1 MIPFPPKHAVH
12 CYILIFLIYADN
24 TLFIVVGVVASVIA
38 LLLLVGVVVLV
49 VIVLRRMKSR
59 KEVEAVNYHHEHTPH
74 VGEHLGS
81 ATLYQ
86 NTDEMPEIQHHT
98 SADISGDY
106 EVDDTFTSA
115 ASARAPLGINTLDG
129 VQYSK
134 IDQGPTGHQD
144 RGGHG
149 VEGMYEQPERDS
161 VALMGVQRSQKTY
174 EHTKH
179 YQELEVAKM
188 ERREYASIKVK

>member
-1 MIPFPPKHAVH
+1 MTPFPLH
-12 CYILIFLIYADN
+12 ADN

-38 LLLLVGVVVLV
+38 LLVLLAVVVLV
-49 VIVLRRMKSR
+49 VIVVRRMKSR
-59 KEVEAVNYHHEHTPH
+59 KEVEPVNYHQEHTPH
-74 VGEHLGS
+74 VGEHPGS

-86 NTDEMPEIQHHT
+86 NTNEMSEIQHHT
-98 SADISGDY
+98 SADISGHN
-106 EVDDTFTSA
+106 EVNDTFTSV
-115 ASARAPLGINTLDG
+115 ASAIAPLGINTLDG
-129 VQYSK
+129 VQYSE

-144 RGGHG
+144 GGGYG
-149 VEGMYEQPERDS
+149 VEGMYEQPDRSS
-161 VALMGVQRSQKTY
+161 VALAVMGVQRSQKTY